1 MCMPYGLLSCD
12 VLKYVVALYLQ
23 FYCSILVFLTAIV
36 FVVHAYPL
44 RFVFL
49 VVVGMGS
56 VIVLRLDCPTY
67 ISERHSPTH
76 TPR

>member
-1 MCMPYGLLSCD
+1 MRMPYGLLSCD
-12 VLKYVVALYLQ
+12 VSLYVVW
-23 FYCSILVFLTAIV
+23 FIVTAIV

-56 VIVLRLDCPTY
+56 VIVLRFAVGYPQ
-67 ISERHSPTH
+67 TH
-76 TPR
+76 NLCKS

>member
-1 MCMPYGLLSCD
+1 MHALRVVILW
-12 VLKYVVALYLQ
+12 YVVW
-23 FYCSILVFLTAIV
+23 FVVTAIV

-56 VIVLRLDCPTY
+56 VIVLRFAVGYPQTY
-67 ISERHSPTH
+67 NPCKS
-76 TPR
+76 

>member
-12 VLKYVVALYLQ
+12 VSLYVVW
-23 FYCSILVFLTAIV
+23 FVVTAIV

-76 TPR
+76 TLR

>member
-12 VLKYVVALYLQ
+12 VSLFVV
-23 FYCSILVFLTAIV
+23 TAIV

-49 VVVGMGS
+49 VGVGMCS
-56 VIVLRLDCPTY
+56 VLA
-67 ISERHSPTH
+67 SG
-76 TPR
+76 

>member
-1 MCMPYGLLSCD
+1 MCYGLLSCD

-23 FYCSILVFLTAIV
+23 LYCSILVFLTAIV

-56 VIVLRLDCPTY
+56 VIVLRFAVGIPQTDNPCLY
-67 ISERHSPTH
+67 K
-76 TPR
+76 

>member
-12 VLKYVVALYLQ
+12 VLKYVVALCLQ
-23 FYCSILVFLTAIV
+23 LYCLIRLFLTAIV

-49 VVVGMGS
+49 VGVGMGS
-56 VIVLRLDCPTY
+56 VLA
-67 ISERHSPTH
+67 SG
-76 TPR
+76 